1 MKVIETDKAPA
12 PLGPYSQA
20 IVSGG
25 QVYIAM
31 QLPLRA
37 GEEAGANADLSAAAQ
52 TTITLENIKAIAEAA
67 GSDIGYIAKITIY
80 ALDAAAMPEI
90 NEAYTA
96 FFDGHRLPARSVAG
110 VSFIPKGYAVAIDA
124 VAVLPS

>member
-1 MKVIETDKAPA
+1 MKVVKTDKAPA
-12 PLGPYSQA
+12 PLGPYNQA
-20 IVSGG
+20 NVSGG

-37 GEEAGANADLSAAAQ
+37 GEEAGANAELSAAGQ
-52 TTITLENIKAIAEAA
+52 TTLALENIKAIAIAA
-67 GSDIGYIAKITIY
+67 GSDMDNIAKITIY
-80 ALDAAAMPEI
+80 ALDVKDMPAI

-96 FFDGHRLPARSVAG
+96 FFDGHTLPARSVAG